1 MLHVSEMLGKVLASP
16 RFCEGGWGEGFGV
29 EESAF
34 RVLSVSLS
42 LYVCVCVRVCEGGM
56 FQSSAS
62 RSSGREAFS
71 ASTSSRCFSL
81 TDGCR

>member
-1 MLHVSEMLGKVLASP
+1 MLGKVLASP

-42 LYVCVCVRVCEGGM
+42 LYVCVCACVCVCVRGECFRAQHLGVQVVKH
-56 FQSSAS
+56 FQQA
-62 RSSGREAFS
+62 RRPDVFH
-71 ASTSSRCFSL
+71 
-81 TDGCR
+81 